1 VRPLTQSKEN
11 NLMVAPARP
20 LFPLGRVVATPG
32 ALGTLEAADESP
44 ADLLNRHVRGDWG
57 DLDDEDKAANEAALR
72 DGSRIFS
79 AYVLSSGE
87 KIWVISEADRSST
100 CLLRPDEY

>member
-1 VRPLTQSKEN
+1 
-11 NLMVAPARP
+11 MVAPARP